1 MHCLKKRNILRPHL
15 YREKSILKL
24 GQPGR
29 YLPVPNGPITRTFQV
44 WEIAQGGPGPPAC
57 GCRHVGHAETCEAL
71 SEVVGTRS
79 ARQCFD
85 RLREKRKVQE
95 IGAIS
100 LPSLRTVPG
109 GCESYR
115 WETEEVGRLVAAVN
129 EVGGYGNPSS
139 LAAIV
144 GSRTAAQV
152 AAKVR
157 DLVTGGRLVR
167 TGPSSFSLQ

>member
-1 MHCLKKRNILRPHL
+1 MAR
-15 YREKSILKL
+15 
-24 GQPGR
+24 
-29 YLPVPNGPITRTFQV
+29 
-44 WEIAQGGPGPPAC
+44 GGTGPPAF
-57 GCRHVGHAETCEAL
+57 GCRHVGHAETGEAL

-115 WETEEVGRLVAAVN
+115 WETEEVGRLVAAFN
-129 EVGGYGNPSS
+129 EVGGHGKPSS
-139 LAAIV
+139 LVAIE
-144 GSRTAAQV
+144 GSRTAIQV

-157 DLVTGGRLVR
+157 DVVTGGLLLR
-167 TGPSSFSLQ
+167 TGPSSLSLR

>member
-1 MHCLKKRNILRPHL
+1 M
-15 YREKSILKL
+15 S
-24 GQPGR
+24 
-29 YLPVPNGPITRTFQV
+29 
-44 WEIAQGGPGPPAC
+44 
-57 GCRHVGHAETCEAL
+57 EA
-71 SEVVGTRS
+71 VGTRS

-85 RLREKRKVQE
+85 RLREKGTIQE

-100 LPSLRTVPG
+100 LSSLGTVPG

-129 EVGGYGNPSS
+129 ELGSYSNPSS
-139 LAAIV
+139 LAALV

-157 DLVTGGRLVR
+157 DLVTDGKLTR

>member
-1 MHCLKKRNILRPHL
+1 M
-15 YREKSILKL
+15 
-24 GQPGR
+24 
-29 YLPVPNGPITRTFQV
+29 
-44 WEIAQGGPGPPAC
+44 
-57 GCRHVGHAETCEAL
+57 
-71 SEVVGTRS
+71 
-79 ARQCFD
+79 
-85 RLREKRKVQE
+85 QE

-100 LPSLRTVPG
+100 LSSLGTVPG

-144 GSRTAAQV
+144 GSRTAVQV
-152 AAKVR
+152 APKVR

-167 TGPSSFSLQ
+167 TGPAYPVVSC